1 MTVKQLLE
9 DEGQRDR
16 IAERAYELFLQDGC
30 EHGNDLNHWL
40 RAEQEIFEDFQ
51 VEEPEVRPLERKGG
65 QKASRSK

>member
-9 DEGQRDR
+9 HEGQRNR

-40 RAEQEIFEDFQ
+40 RAEQEIVEDYK
-51 VEEPEVRPLERKGG
+51 VIESEELPEERKGG